1 MVTDQEQGML
11 MAGSPRNKDQ
21 SPNLSSMV
29 RRLAFPIALLL
40 GTATTAVIADPT
52 QLIPTQPAAPMP
64 AYAANDAVAAAIPQ
78 WNALRQSDNLPFD
91 SYAGFLVAHPGW
103 PGEQALR
110 RSAERALLPD
120 QVSPGRVIAFFDK
133 FPPLTNTGQARYAE
147 ALLSAGRRADAL
159 TAARKAWTSGSLS
172 TADEALVLG
181 RFGGSFTPADQ
192 DERMDRLLWAG
203 KTTAAQ
209 RQLGLTSGN
218 KRQLFQA
225 RLALR
230 SNAADAQLLADSLP
244 ASFQADAGFVADK
257 ALWLRAA
264 SPAAAR
270 AWLAQSRTLS
280 SQPAEVERWFEL
292 LLSTARSAVAD
303 RDYAAAYRIASLV
316 DRTYAPGV
324 QVRDRPIG
332 ERDDYTSLVWLAGWN
347 ALNNGRAAESV
358 GMFERYSRAA
368 KSPQTQ
374 AKGQYWA
381 ARAAA
386 AAGRGEDASRLFEL
400 AATHPDQFY
409 GQLALERLGRLI
421 PAPGTQG
428 SVAPTTA
435 DRLAFNQRE
444 LVRATRILG
453 QRGDWQTQSLFVRAI
468 AASVES
474 DAEHALATELAQGIG
489 RPDLAVMVG
498 RNARLNGAEGSVRAG
513 YPLVRV
519 PQGQEAWTTII
530 HAIARQESQFDRAA
544 VSHAGARG
552 LMQLMPGT
560 AREQAGKIGLSY
572 DAPALTTDTNYNIQ
586 LGSGYF
592 QRMLSYYG
600 GSYPL
605 AVAAYNAGPGNVNKW
620 IRANGDPRLPG
631 SDIVRWIEEI
641 PIYETRNYVQR
652 VLENAVV
659 YDTLNPGK
667 AHKRGPALLSAYLGK
682 SGRG

>member
-1 MVTDQEQGML
+1 

-21 SPNLSSMV
+21 APKLSSMSK
-29 RRLAFPIALLL
+29 RLLLPSALLL
-40 GTATTAVIADPT
+40 GLGTTAVVADPT
-52 QLIPTQPAAPMP
+52 QLVPMQPAAPQP
-64 AYAANDAVAAAIPQ
+64 SYSASDSVAAAISQ
-78 WNALRQSDNLPFD
+78 WNALRQTDNLPFD
-91 SYAGFLVAHPGW
+91 SYAGFLIAHPGW
-103 PGEQALR
+103 PGEAAMR
-110 RSAERALLPD
+110 RTAERVL
-120 QVSPGRVIAFFDK
+120 QPGVVTPIRVVAYFDK

-147 ALLSAGRRADAL
+147 ALLSAGRRSDAL
-159 TAARKAWTSGSLS
+159 IAARKAWTSGSLNA
-172 TADEALVLG
+172 ADEAAIFD
-181 RFGGSFTPADQ
+181 RFGASFTTADQ
-192 DERMDRLLWAG
+192 DERIDRLLWAG
-203 KTTAAQ
+203 KTTAAA
-209 RQLGLTSGN
+209 RQLPLTSAA
-218 KRQLFQA
+218 KRALYQA

-230 SNAADAQLLADSLP
+230 TNAPDAQYVADALP
-244 ASFQADAGFVADK
+244 AALQNDAGFVADK
-257 ALWLRAA
+257 AVWLRAS

-270 AWLAQSRTLS
+270 GWLAQNRTLTGR
-280 SQPAEVERWFEL
+280 PAEVERWFEL
-292 LLSTARSAVAD
+292 LLSTAREAVSSGD
-303 RDYAAAYRIASLV
+303 VAAAYRIARLV
-316 DRTYAPGV
+316 DGTYAPGV
-324 QVRDRPIG
+324 EVRERPIG

-347 ALNNGRAAESV
+347 ALKSGRAAEAV
-358 GMFERYSRAA
+358 GMFERYGRAA

-381 ARAAA
+381 ARAAQV
-386 AAGRGEDASRLFEL
+386 AGRAEESQRLFAI

-409 GQLALERLGRLI
+409 GQLALERLNRAI

-428 SVAPTTA
+428 ATAPTA
-435 DRLAFNQRE
+435 QERLAFNQRE
-444 LVRATRILG
+444 IVRAARILG
-453 QRGDWQTQSLFVRAI
+453 QQGRWTDQSLFVRAI

-474 DAEHALATELAQGIG
+474 DAEHALAAELAQGIG

-498 RNARLNGAEGSVRAG
+498 RNARINGASSSVRAG

-530 HAIARQESQFDRAA
+530 HAIARQESQFDKAA

-572 DAPALTTDTNYNIQ
+572 DAPALTSDTSYNIQ

-600 GSYPL
+600 GNYPL

-659 YDTLNPGK
+659 YDTLNPDK

-682 SGRG
+682 STRG